1 MKRLFLLT
9 ALLIAVSFD
18 SSACRHHAEE
28 PVKDG
33 VLRILAIGNSFTDDG
48 VDYLPAILENL
59 GIKNVEL
66 VSMYIGG
73 CTVERH
79 VKEYESESPSYIM
92 YVSKAGVNSWTRTDN
107 VTLQDALDYAKYDI
121 VVTQQ
126 ASPFSGLWDSYRPW
140 IDKLVEYVRLT
151 QPDAL
156 WGWQMTWSYS
166 AEYMADGRFT
176 AYGTEPQNMFKAI
189 CGSVNNLLSE
199 TPYFTYL
206 IPSAVAIDNVR
217 NTELSSAPLEM
228 TRDGFHIDLGA
239 GRYTLAMTWY
249 QTLIYP
255 YTGIGVTKNDFSTGN
270 GNVKVD
276 DQTRPVCIK
285 AVTDAMKNYKKVI
298 RKNSK

>member
-1 MKRLFLLT
+1 MKRTVIL
-9 ALLIAVSFD
+9 AILLIAASFN
-18 SSACRHHAEE
+18 SFACRNLAEE
-28 PVKDG
+28 PVEDG

-48 VDYLPAILENL
+48 VDYLPAILEDL

-79 VKEYESESPSYIM
+79 VKEYEAESPSYIM
-92 YVSKAGVNSWTRTDN
+92 YVSKAGVNNWTRTDN
-107 VTLQDALDYAKYDI
+107 VTLQDALNYAKYDI

-126 ASPFSGLWDSYRPW
+126 ASPWSGVWNSFQPW
-140 IDKLVEYVRLT
+140 LDKLFGYVRLT

-156 WGWQMTWSYS
+156 LGWQMTWAYS
-166 AEYMADGRFT
+166 AEYMADGRFI
-176 AYGTEPQNMFKAI
+176 YGTEPHDMFKAI
-189 CGSVNNLLSE
+189 CSTTDSLLSE
-199 TPYFTYL
+199 TDWITYL
-206 IPSAVAIDNVR
+206 IPSAVAIDNAR
-217 NTELSSAPLEM
+217 GTELSSAPLEM

-239 GRYTLAMTWY
+239 GRYILAMTWY

-255 YTGIGVTKNDFSTGN
+255 YTGISVAKNGFSTGN

-285 AVTDAMKNYKKVI
+285 AVKDAVKNYKKVI
-298 RKNSK
+298 KKNSK